1 MNFLKSTLGYRNGEW
16 VPVDINGDIFGD
28 NENCTD
34 PKKLFEYV
42 ITQPS
47 DLIIGIKYSFFK
59 RSTTE
64 KIHPNMSNEMWS
76 VIDHDT
82 YGRCY
87 TVRPTLKMIHD
98 GIKQVQVYLSDD
110 AEVFFHT
117 PGMFATAGQPTTFMT
132 YKGRKYEMVLE
143 HEVYNMLEFGGNPCV
158 INTKHGHNKD
168 KCAFEEVE
176 SKIMEKFG
184 CTTPFGPAKENICT
198 NRTIGYQGGKHHQDK
213 TNFVADH

>member
-1 MNFLKSTLGYRNGEW
+1 
-16 VPVDINGDIFGD
+16 
-28 NENCTD
+28 
-34 PKKLFEYV
+34 
-42 ITQPS
+42 
-47 DLIIGIKYSFFK
+47 
-59 RSTTE
+59 
-64 KIHPNMSNEMWS
+64 MSNEMWS
-76 VIDHDT
+76 AVDHDT

-132 YKGRKYEMVLE
+132 YKGTKYDMVLE
-143 HEVYNMLEFGGNPCV
+143 HEVYNMLEFGGNPC
-158 INTKHGHNKD
+158 ITQHGHNKD